1 MKVNISN
8 IIVSINKNQE
18 KEIYRELEKN
28 GISRDNIENLK
39 YLKKS
44 LNTND
49 ELSTREKFT
58 LYQELFPPRGGL
70 SDIHYWHN
78 DFGTRKTVNEVI
90 SDSTKT
96 IADYLLEQ

>member
-1 MKVNISN
+1 MLETVLKAIDDLLS
-8 IIVSINKNQE
+8 IIDRYKIKNVHPQVE
-18 KEIYRELEKN
+18 
-28 GISRDNIENLK
+28 DLK

-96 IADYLLEQ
+96 IADICWNGNK